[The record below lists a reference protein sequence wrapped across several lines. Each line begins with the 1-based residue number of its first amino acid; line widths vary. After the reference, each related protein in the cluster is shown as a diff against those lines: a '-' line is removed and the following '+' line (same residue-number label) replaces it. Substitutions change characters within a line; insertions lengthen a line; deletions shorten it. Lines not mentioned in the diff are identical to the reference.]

1 MTTTRLDPQTIP
13 DLQPNTEL
21 FALARGPARHPFTAA
36 TRDDAEAWQQ
46 VCREALASAVGFIEA
61 PVAGWEGRPAAP
73 AAELVE
79 EVGRGDFTRRK
90 LLLATGPHS
99 SMPVYLLRPTEAS
112 GALPVVLAYHGHGY
126 GVKDIVG
133 VWEDGGERYTP
144 DGYHQDFA
152 IALCRRGFLVAA
164 PEIAG
169 FGERQNDYGHL
180 DPLLGQ
186 PVPATCHNAATIA
199 FMLGV
204 SLVGLRV
211 RDSMRLLDWLGAS
224 GEADPDRVG
233 AMGISGGGMLTFFHT
248 CLDARICASVISGY
262 YTNWRDSILA
272 MEHCT
277 CNFVPGLLNIG
288 ELTDLAGLILPRPLL
303 VEAGTRDPIFPVGPV
318 REAVARTREMSAVFG
333 GDPVRDVVLDE
344 FEARHMVSGRLA
356 YDFLWQRV
364 AEK

>member
-1 MTTTRLDPQTIP
+1 MSTTRLEAASIP
-13 DLQPNTEL
+13 ELQPNTEL
-21 FALARGPARHPFTAA
+21 HALAAQSPPLAFTAS
-36 TRDDAEAWQQ
+36 TRDEVLAWQE
-46 VCREALASAVGFIEA
+46 VCRAALAETVGFVEG
-61 PVAGWEGRPAAP
+61 PVSGWEGRPKPP

-90 LLLATGPHS
+90 VLLATGPDS
-99 SMPVYLLRPTEAS
+99 FMPVYLLRPA
-112 GALPVVLAYHGHGY
+112 GARVPLPTLLAYHGHGY

-133 VWEDGGERYTP
+133 LWEDGEERDAP

-169 FGERQNDYGHL
+169 FGERQNDYGYL
-180 DPLLGQ
+180 DALLGQ
-186 PVPATCHNAATIA
+186 PVPSTCHNAATYA
-199 FMLGV
+199 FMLGK

-211 RDSMRLLDWLGAS
+211 RDGMRLLDWLGAS
-224 GEADPDRVG
+224 GEADPARVG

-248 CLDARICASVISGY
+248 CLDERIRACVISGY

-272 MEHCT
+272 MDHCT

-288 ELTDLAGLILPRPLL
+288 ELTDVAGLILPRPLL
-303 VEAGTRDPIFPVGPV
+303 VEAGTRDGIFPVSAV

-333 GDPVRDVVLDE
+333 DDSERDVVLDE
-344 FEARHMVSGRLA
+344 FEGRHSISGRLA
-356 YDFLWQRV
+356 YDFLWERLHG
-364 AEK
+364 